1 MSPIAKNIKH
11 YTDTLHH
18 LFQAYDEANKFP
30 LMGDT
35 VCRDLNTLIDL
46 TSLSMLDYMNKEL
59 ANGDWEIYKEND
71 SYHAMH
77 MNKANEVDLGKIEDA
92 RDAVDISSKFVSAIR
107 ANL

>member
-1 MSPIAKNIKH
+1 MSPIAENIKH

-18 LFQAYDEANKFP
+18 LFQAYEEANKFP

-35 VCRDLNTLIDL
+35 VTRDLDTLIDL
-46 TSLSMLDYMNKEL
+46 TSLSMLDYMNKVL

-77 MNKANEVDLGKIEDA
+77 MNKANEVDLGKINDA
-92 RDAVDISSKFVSAIR
+92 KEAVDVSTKFISAIS